1 MARIARVQSNYD
13 LRAILWW
20 NLPMSSGNLDVMK
33 RLHSVS
39 WIWFPFSAL
48 ADGTLQL
55 MLIAHN
61 LLLLVQILRITL

>member
-1 MARIARVQSNYD
+1 
-13 LRAILWW
+13 
-20 NLPMSSGNLDVMK
+20 MSSGNLDVMK